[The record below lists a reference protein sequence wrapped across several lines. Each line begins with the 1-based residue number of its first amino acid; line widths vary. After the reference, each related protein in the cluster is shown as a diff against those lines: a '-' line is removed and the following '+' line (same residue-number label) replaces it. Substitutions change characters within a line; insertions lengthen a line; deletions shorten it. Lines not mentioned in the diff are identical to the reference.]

1 MPSSPQLAAQLIA
14 PECSKACGVEF
25 DRCHEHQMRLSA
37 RNASEEWLARGSAFL
52 YCRADLEDLTPSLRE
67 AGCLVRARQPAPAP
81 AHRVYT
87 ESHARAPSAPLPLV
101 PLLPQPHANTAAL
114 MSSASLTTSLLGA
127 RQPGCQDTPKMK
139 QMRSYVSVAESFHRQ
154 MSTRH
159 SMASAAKSPPP
170 VAFLYLPFPAHRM
183 HTLSPLLAV
192 ALFVRTHTR
201 LSRSR
206 GAGSG
211 PRRGKPSHTT
221 RCH

>member
-87 ESHARAPSAPLPLV
+87 ESHARAP
-101 PLLPQPHANTAAL
+101 LL
-114 MSSASLTTSLLGA
+114 LLCHLCLSC
-127 RQPGCQDTPKMK
+127 P
-139 QMRSYVSVAESFHRQ
+139 
-154 MSTRH
+154 
-159 SMASAAKSPPP
+159 SPMPT
-170 VAFLYLPFPAHRM
+170 PAH
-183 HTLSPLLAV
+183 V
-192 ALFVRTHTR
+192 
-201 LSRSR
+201 
-206 GAGSG
+206 
-211 PRRGKPSHTT
+211 
-221 RCH
+221 